1 MTKQRM
7 KKGIIFDIKR
17 YAIHDGPGIRTTV
30 FFKGCPLH
38 CPWCHNPEGQE
49 EKPEIM
55 WQASR
60 CALECTACV
69 SVCPQMAVEK
79 KARIVLIDRQKCD
92 LCGQCVEA
100 CLYEALEIVGREVTV
115 EEVMAEVE
123 KDRIFYEESGGG
135 VTFSGGEPL
144 FQPDFLEALLEAC
157 RQRNIQTAIDTCGY
171 VSPEVMERIAQKVD
185 LFLYDLKIIDD
196 RKHREYTGVS
206 NKLIFENLKML
217 LKKKKPVI
225 IRIPL
230 ISGINDDQ
238 PNIKATV
245 NFLYSLN
252 SLKEVNLLP
261 YHKGGDEKFRKL
273 GKQNPRPE
281 FRPSSETKIK
291 KIKKMFE
298 SHGFSVKIGG

>member
-1 MTKQRM
+1 MR
-7 KKGIIFDIKR
+7 KGIIFDIKR
-17 YAIHDGPGIRTTV
+17 YAIHDGPGIRSTI

-49 EKPEIM
+49 PQPEIM
-55 WQASR
+55 WQANR

-69 SVCPQMAVEK
+69 SSCPQMAVK
-79 KARIVLIDRQKCD
+79 KEGKIVIINRQKCD

-115 EEVMAEVE
+115 EEVMVEIE

-157 RQRNIQTAIDTCGY
+157 RQRDIQTAVDTCGY
-171 VSPEVMERIAQKVD
+171 VSSEIMERIAEKVD

-196 RKHREYTGVS
+196 STHQEYTGVS
-206 NKLIFENLKML
+206 NKLIFNNLKIL
-217 LKKKKPVI
+217 VKKKKPVI

-245 NFLYSLN
+245 NFLRSLN
-252 SLKEVNLLP
+252 GLKEVNLLP
-261 YHKGGDEKFRKL
+261 YHRGGTEKFRKL
-273 GKQNPRPE
+273 GKQNPQPQ
-281 FRPSSETKIK
+281 FKPSPETKIK
-291 KIKKMFE
+291 EIKKMFE
-298 SHGFSVKIGG
+298 RHGFLVKIGG